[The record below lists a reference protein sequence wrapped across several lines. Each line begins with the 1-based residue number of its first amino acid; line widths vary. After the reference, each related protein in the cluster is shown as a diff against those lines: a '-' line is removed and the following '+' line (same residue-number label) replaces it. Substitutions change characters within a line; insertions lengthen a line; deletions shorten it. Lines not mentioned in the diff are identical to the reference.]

1 LLPFRIAIIGSPGC
15 FEGGGMKV
23 MHSSILPAALVAS
36 LAFPTLVQANTI
48 NVLWYTYADPAS
60 EYRQKFSQLAEVV
73 HTLPQSDGSRW
84 NLTYWDA
91 NAAAPDFSP
100 YNVLVVESGEAFR
113 TGATPSGPLANPDYS
128 GILNNKAAIE
138 AARGDRTFITAADA
152 DFHALRGDTGNIPDD
167 PGAADGG
174 GKCSPALTG
183 SSCWD
188 GALGH
193 SVNAINWA
201 GDGNGLG
208 IVSFLDGEHPGSFWW
223 TNENS
228 FLRDELAGH
237 VSYAGSDQNPII
249 NPLQANYAL
258 NSGLTSQG
266 LSDWDNSFHAT
277 FLPIDGY
284 TQIVDS
290 SLRPGSAV
298 AIATSVPESGTY
310 AMMLAGLAL
319 IGAIFRRREMS
330 GAPISHF

>member
-1 LLPFRIAIIGSPGC
+1 MRIMNLSVSWGALL
-15 FEGGGMKV
+15 
-23 MHSSILPAALVAS
+23 AS
-36 LAFPTLVQANTI
+36 LSLMSAAQASSI

-60 EYRQKFSQLAEVV
+60 EYRQKFSQLASVV
-73 HTLPQSDGSRW
+73 HTLPQSDGSTW

-91 NAAAPDFSP
+91 NSAAPDFSA
-100 YNVLVVESGEAFR
+100 YNVLVVESGESFR
-113 TGATPSGPLANPDYS
+113 TGATPNGPLAIPDYG
-128 GILNNKAAIE
+128 GILDNKVAIE
-138 AARGDRTFITAADA
+138 AARGDRTFITAADS

-167 PGAADGG
+167 PSAPDGG
-174 GKCSPALTG
+174 GKCAPALTAP
-183 SSCWD
+183 SCWD
-188 GALGH
+188 GAVGH

-201 GDGNGLG
+201 GSGNGLG

-223 TNENS
+223 TNANS

-237 VSYAGSDQNPII
+237 VNYAGADQSPVI
-249 NPLQANYAL
+249 NPLQAGYAF

-298 AIATSVPESGTY
+298 AIATSVVPESETY
-310 AMMLAGLAL
+310 AMMLAGLTL
-319 IGAIFRRREMS
+319 IGAITRRRKNPV
-330 GAPISHF
+330 A

>member
-1 LLPFRIAIIGSPGC
+1 
-15 FEGGGMKV
+15 MKI
-23 MHSSILPAALVAS
+23 MYPSILSAALMVS
-36 LAFPTLVQANTI
+36 FTLPPQAQANTI

-60 EYRQKFSQLAEVV
+60 EYRQKFSQLAEGV

-91 NAAAPDFSP
+91 NAAAPDLSA
-100 YNVLVVESGEAFR
+100 YNVLVVESGESFR
-113 TGATPSGPLANPDYS
+113 TGPTPSGPLAIPNYN
-128 GILNNKAAIE
+128 GILNNKSAIE
-138 AARGDRTFITAADA
+138 AARGDRTFITAADS

-167 PGAADGG
+167 PSAPNGG
-174 GKCSPALTG
+174 GKCEPALTG
-183 SSCWD
+183 SGCWD

-201 GDGNGLG
+201 GNGNGLG
-208 IVSFLDGEHPGSFWW
+208 VVSFLDGEHEGSFWW
-223 TNENS
+223 TNANS

-237 VSYAGSDQNPII
+237 VNYAGSEQNPTI
-249 NPLQANYAL
+249 NPLQANYSL

-277 FLPIDGY
+277 FLPVDGY

-290 SLRPGSAV
+290 SQRPGSAV
-298 AIATSVPESGTY
+298 AIATSVVPESGIY

-319 IGAIFRRREMS
+319 IGAISRRKKKS
-330 GAPISHF
+330 GAQSPISETTHFLS

>member
-1 LLPFRIAIIGSPGC
+1 
-15 FEGGGMKV
+15 MKV
-23 MHSSILPAALVAS
+23 PYPSIFPAALIAS
-36 LAFPTLVQANTI
+36 LAFPTLAQANTI

-91 NAAAPDFSP
+91 NAAAPDFSA
-100 YNVLVVESGEAFR
+100 YNVLVVESGESFR
-113 TGATPSGPLANPDYS
+113 TGATPSGPLANPNYN

-152 DFHALRGDTGNIPDD
+152 DFHALRGDTGNIRDD
-167 PGAADGG
+167 PSAADGG

-223 TNENS
+223 TNGNS

-237 VSYAGSDQNPII
+237 VSYAGSDQNPTI

-266 LSDWDNSFHAT
+266 LSDWDNSFHGT

-284 TQIVDS
+284 TPMVDS

-298 AIATSVPESGTY
+298 AIATSVVPESGTY

-319 IGAIFRRREMS
+319 IGAIFRRRKMS